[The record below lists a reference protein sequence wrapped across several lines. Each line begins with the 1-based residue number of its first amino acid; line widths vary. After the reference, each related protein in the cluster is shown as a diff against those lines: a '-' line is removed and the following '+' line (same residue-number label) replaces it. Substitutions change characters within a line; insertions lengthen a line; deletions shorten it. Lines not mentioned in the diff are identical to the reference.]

1 MVMKKN
7 NLRSKFSDIKNI
19 TKLSL
24 SELPLQIKQK
34 IRDKAVDQAE
44 KNLIAY
50 GRSIEEMTLEDY
62 EHFVKEEETKIWGN
76 IRGKSFNAAL
86 LVFFGISL

>member
-1 MVMKKN
+1 MKKN
-7 NLRSKFSDIKNI
+7 NLGSKFSDIKNI

-62 EHFVKEEETKIWGN
+62 EHFVKEEETKIWRN

-86 LVFFGISL
+86 LVFFGVSL